1 MAGAHALVDW
11 VLRACDSVIAAC
23 DKIAAATTSVRETAA
38 ALRAATEE
46 FRSLNHHV
54 YGDAPIPDD
63 WEQVPAGDGAAQQQ
77 RQVPAGGS
85 AAQQQRQVPTG
96 GGATAQQQRR
106 QPPASADHDG
116 SDAAASD
123 DRISCVICMEQYEQ
137 TGGER
142 RSVLPACG
150 HMFHSACVSTWLR
163 TSRTCPLCRAT
174 IHESAPPAPAR
185 ARRAMPV

>member
-11 VLRACDSVIAAC
+11 VLRACDRVIAAC
-23 DKIAAATTSVRETAA
+23 DQIAAATTSLRESAA

-46 FRSLNHHV
+46 FRNLNHVH
-54 YGDAPIPDD
+54 YGDDPIPDD
-63 WEQVPAGDGAAQQQ
+63 WEQVPAG
-77 RQVPAGGS
+77 
-85 AAQQQRQVPTG
+85 
-96 GGATAQQQRR
+96 GGATARQQR
-106 QPPASADHDG
+106 QPPAPADHDG
-116 SDAAASD
+116 SGAAASD

-137 TGGER
+137 AGSER

-174 IHESAPPAPAR
+174 IDESAPPASAR